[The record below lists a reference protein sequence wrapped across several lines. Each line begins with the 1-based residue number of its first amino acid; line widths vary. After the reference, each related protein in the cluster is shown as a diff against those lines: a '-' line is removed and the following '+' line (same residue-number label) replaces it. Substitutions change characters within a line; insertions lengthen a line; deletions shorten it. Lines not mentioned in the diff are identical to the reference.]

1 MSLTTARVKKILEQG
16 DAKAE
21 AMGLNVTIVVVD
33 ANGMQRGLL
42 AREGAR
48 FTTIGIGLGKALA
61 CAGTERPTVEMAD
74 RAGRPVFQYQMIH
87 EGFVFAQGGVPIT
100 EDGEFVG
107 ACGISGASTGAIDEE
122 IAYAAVA

>member
-1 MSLTTARVKKILEQG
+1 MVGRRVL
-16 DAKAE
+16 
-21 AMGLNVTIVVVD
+21 VVGAGQTD
-33 ANGMQRGLL
+33 YDIKDQPIGNGRAISILL